1 MPVVDSAGIFVIY
14 SVLTIP
20 HFCGIMFMCL
30 REGRNDD
37 HPAQERLTDEKIQN
51 HTGNENM
58 ALHSA

>member
-1 MPVVDSAGIFVIY
+1 MPVVNSAGIFVIY

-37 HPAQERLTDEKIQN
+37 HPAQERLTDEKIQD

-58 ALHSA
+58 AFHSA